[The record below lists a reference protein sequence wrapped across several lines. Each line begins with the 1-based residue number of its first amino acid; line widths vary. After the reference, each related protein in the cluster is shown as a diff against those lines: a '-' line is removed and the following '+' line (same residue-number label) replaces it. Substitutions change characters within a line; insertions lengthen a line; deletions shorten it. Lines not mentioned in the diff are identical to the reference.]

1 MLIMSDGSVTSRIIG
16 DSLSQLLL
24 QWRRQGESRSFQRV
38 PGIPF
43 QGEGRTFSR
52 LVCFPG
58 EGSEPVRV
66 FVGEYSGS
74 PSESGIYGW
83 TNTMTVYEAEALLR
97 AWLRGQVPSLNGWDK
112 MERTSRGWTALSRQ

>member
-1 MLIMSDGSVTSRIIG
+1 MLIMSDGSVTSRITG

-83 TNTMTVYEAEALLR
+83 TNTMTV
-97 AWLRGQVPSLNGWDK
+97 
-112 MERTSRGWTALSRQ
+112 